1 MSDISIF
8 KEYYFIQDKDSNGND
23 IDYNDSIDINYLKN
37 IADNNNDCI
46 AFNTWGYFK
55 NKISS
60 LDNFINLNNRYNLKY
75 NGLFIKKSK
84 YNLDKDLSKN
94 KLQEDK
100 IIEIKIIK
108 DKLLPI
114 ICLNLERREDR
125 KNNMI
130 KLFEKKNIKNYEFF
144 NAVDCKKLQ
153 PTEFIKNYF
162 EGNKHNYNK
171 AIIACALS
179 HLNMWKKLINDP
191 NNEAYIILEDD
202 INIVD
207 NFDYFNM
214 QLNNIIEDKMDIIFI
229 GYSKINKKIKKV
241 SLYDLELKIQPLNMT
256 NYCMGGTIGYII
268 TKKGAKILLDSNKII
283 YPIDWEIA
291 HNKKLKLYETN
302 FELVNSDYVTN
313 TNNVDS
319 DIQYNHD
326 VFNFNEIKEDQI
338 EIKQVE
344 NNSKIDILLEKEKE
358 LKFICKELIENND
371 EIYLIINESDD
382 INNKFSYLNE
392 SIMDK
397 IENIIINKIKNETD
411 IDIIYIGYYIDPIE
425 LYSNYEKYNTI
436 GESLSIKFQKTEKLD
451 DKNVYAYYI
460 TKNAAKKIVNESND
474 LSYYLLCPRLLY

>member
-1 MSDISIF
+1 MSNISDISIF
-8 KEYYFIQDKDSNGND
+8 KEYYFIQDKDSNDYD
-23 IDYNDSIDINYLKN
+23 IDYNNNLDINYLKN

-55 NKISS
+55 NKICSPDNFTN
-60 LDNFINLNNRYNLKY
+60 LDNIYNLKY
-75 NGLFIKKSK
+75 NGLFIKKNK

-100 IIEIKIIK
+100 IIQDEIIK

-114 ICLNLERREDR
+114 VCLNLERREDR

-144 NAVDCKKLQ
+144 KAIDWKELQ
-153 PTEFIKNYF
+153 PTEYIKNLF
-162 EGNKHNYNK
+162 NGNNFNYRK
-171 AIIACALS
+171 SIIACTLS
-179 HLNMWKKLINDP
+179 HLNIWKKLINDP

-229 GYSKINKKIKKV
+229 GYHKINKKINKV
-241 SLYDLELKIQPLNMT
+241 SLYDLEIKIEPLNM
-256 NYCMGGTIGYII
+256 NNFKIGGSFGYII
-268 TKKGAKILLDSNKII
+268 TKKAAKILINNNNIKKE
-283 YPIDWEIA
+283 IDWEIFDYG
-291 HNKKLKLYETN
+291 LKIYKTN
-302 FELVNSDYVTN
+302 FELVRSDYVTN
-313 TNNVDS
+313 INNVDS
-319 DIQYNHD
+319 DIQYNYD
-326 VFNFNEIKEDQI
+326 VFNFDEINKIQTEVDL
-338 EIKQVE
+338 IKP
-344 NNSKIDILLEKEKE
+344 NIDISSEKD
-358 LKFICKELIENND
+358 LKSLFKELIENND
-371 EIYLIINESDD
+371 YIYLILNESDD

-392 SIMDK
+392 SIMEK

-460 TKNAAKKIVNESND
+460 TKNAAKKILNESND